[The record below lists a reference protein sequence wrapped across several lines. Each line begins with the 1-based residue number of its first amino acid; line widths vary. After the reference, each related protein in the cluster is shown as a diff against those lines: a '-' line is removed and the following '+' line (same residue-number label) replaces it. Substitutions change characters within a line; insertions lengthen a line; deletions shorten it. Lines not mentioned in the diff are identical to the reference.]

1 MGIKDFHK
9 FLSEH
14 TTSAITT
21 MSKSKLQGETVAVDV
36 SIFMH
41 RYIRATKHADKQT
54 TTPIHFQAILS
65 KLTSFVRHDIRPIF
79 VFDGK
84 PPDAKDDTIAK
95 REEDRQHAKRRIT
108 KLTREVKELQS
119 QMIDE
124 PDTMEELTFNLSKLT
139 EISKL
144 EKEFKTCDKINTI
157 LKNNDMEQVKQIL
170 VDLGYPTISSLSE
183 ADPQCAYYTKTGDAF
198 GVVSEDT
205 DILVFGATNLIRGY
219 NASCPTVTVYNLQKI
234 LQQLDVTMEQLIDI
248 GILLGCDYTTK
259 IPNLGPKKILQEIKK
274 YNNIEGIIQS
284 KKYIIPE
291 SFQYER
297 ARQHFQH
304 PQLITEPLQ
313 WNIKSPDDTVRVLH
327 NYGIDDYDTERLVQ
341 AMMLHMEVN
350 MDSDSD

>member
-1 MGIKDFHK
+1 
-9 FLSEH
+9 
-14 TTSAITT
+14 
-21 MSKSKLQGETVAVDV
+21 
-36 SIFMH
+36 
-41 RYIRATKHADKQT
+41 
-54 TTPIHFQAILS
+54 
-65 KLTSFVRHDIRPIF
+65 
-79 VFDGK
+79 
-84 PPDAKDDTIAK
+84 
-95 REEDRQHAKRRIT
+95 
-108 KLTREVKELQS
+108 
-119 QMIDE
+119 
-124 PDTMEELTFNLSKLT
+124 
-139 EISKL
+139 
-144 EKEFKTCDKINTI
+144 
-157 LKNNDMEQVKQIL
+157 
-170 VDLGYPTISSLSE
+170 
-183 ADPQCAYYTKTGDAF
+183 
-198 GVVSEDT
+198 VSEDT